1 MIRLL
6 ATLGLILGMVVTM
19 DRAFASWLGE
29 TLRHA
34 NDRFMAVYQEG
45 AAADVVVLGNSRA
58 DNHFPVSDLQRLTC
72 GTALNLGM
80 GGAPTTVA
88 DLLWQD
94 YLERHG
100 PPRLLLLEPTSVVD
114 DPNALA
120 DLPLLAYYSD
130 RVDGFIRKVDPTMW
144 VSNKLFNTLI
154 FNNNQTIRL
163 AMERV
168 RPTGGDRTLSGSMS
182 PVLKAQLAHAPSEAM
197 EGFQPNWEALDR
209 IIDSA
214 RAHGTTVAVVITPY
228 FPGYIE
234 KLTNFDA
241 FFDDL
246 KRRLPADVPV
256 IDTRRAVTDEAQF
269 VDALHINQEGVQAM
283 LAHMEADLS
292 PLGGCAGDA
301 IAQLGAR
308 DVMRSAARP

>member
-6 ATLGLILGMVVTM
+6 AAFGLILGMVVTM

-29 TLRHA
+29 ALRHA
-34 NDRFMAVYQEG
+34 SDRFMTVYQDG
-45 AAADVVVLGNSRA
+45 PPADVVILGNSRA
-58 DNHFPVSDLQRLTC
+58 DNHFPVADIQRLTC
-72 GTALNLGM
+72 WKALNLGM

-94 YLERHG
+94 YVDRHG
-100 PPRLLLLEPTSVVD
+100 APRLLLLEPTSVVD

-144 VSNKLFNTLI
+144 ASNKLFHTLI

-163 AMERV
+163 ALEGMH
-168 RPTGGDRTLSGSMS
+168 PTGDRTLSGSMS
-182 PVLKAQLAHAPSEAM
+182 PVLKAQIERAPTEVMEA
-197 EGFQPNWEALDR
+197 FQPNWQALDR
-209 IIDSA
+209 IIATA
-214 RAHGTTVAVVITPY
+214 REHGTKVAVVITPY
-228 FPGYIE
+228 FPAYIA
-234 KLTNFDA
+234 KVANFDA
-241 FFDDL
+241 FFADL

-256 IDTRRAVTDEAQF
+256 LDTRRAVTSEAQF
-269 VDALHINQEGVQAM
+269 VDALHINQDGVHAM
-283 LAHMEADLS
+283 LASLETDLR

-301 IAQLGAR
+301 VAQLGAH
-308 DVMRSAARP
+308 DGIIPAARP